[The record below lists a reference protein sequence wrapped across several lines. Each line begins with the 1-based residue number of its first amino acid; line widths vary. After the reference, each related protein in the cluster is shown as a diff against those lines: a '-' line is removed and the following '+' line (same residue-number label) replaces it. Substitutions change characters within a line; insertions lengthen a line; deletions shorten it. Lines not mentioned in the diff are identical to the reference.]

1 MIITR
6 TPYRV
11 SLFGGGTDHPD
22 WYRKNRGAVLSFAID
37 KYCYITLRELPPF
50 FDHSYRVAY
59 SKVETVTSIDEIIH
73 PAVREGFRKYAPGL
87 PLELHHHG
95 DLPSRSGVGSSSAF
109 AVGLIHS
116 LSILNNSPLSANEI
130 ANHAITFEQKI
141 LNETVG
147 SQDQI
152 ACSLGGMNF
161 IEFGPGDSWS
171 ATKLSPSSN
180 YLKEIES
187 RIVLLFSG
195 ISRLSSD
202 VSKSLIENLEL
213 KKNSMTRT
221 EELANECRVI
231 FESEGD
237 LNQIGSMLNESWKLK
252 KFMNPSSV
260 TPLLQDFF
268 EKALKAGAQ
277 GGKILGAGGGGFF
290 LFWVD
295 PEIRDYFI
303 NEMSPSVHVP
313 IQISN
318 EGTTRII

>member
-1 MIITR
+1 M
-6 TPYRV
+6 
-11 SLFGGGTDHPD
+11 
-22 WYRKNRGAVLSFAID
+22 
-37 KYCYITLRELPPF
+37 
-50 FDHSYRVAY
+50 
-59 SKVETVTSIDEIIH
+59 
-73 PAVREGFRKYAPGL
+73 
-87 PLELHHHG
+87 
-95 DLPSRSGVGSSSAF
+95 
-109 AVGLIHS
+109 IHS

-213 KKNSMTRT
+213 KKHSMTRT

-252 KFMNPSSV
+252 KSMNPSSV